1 MTAVVFHPLAERE
14 LTEAARFYE
23 ARAVGLGAD
32 FIHEVEHA
40 LAQIVAN
47 PEAGSAL
54 AGTIIRRRLVRRFP
68 FAVLYQAT
76 AENLSVIALM
86 HLHRRPGYWR
96 GRVEDTTR
104 TRS

>member
-1 MTAVVFHPLAERE
+1 LAERE

-54 AGTIIRRRLVRRFP
+54 AGTIIRRWSDVSHLPFCTKRRLKTCR
-68 FAVLYQAT
+68 
-76 AENLSVIALM
+76 
-86 HLHRRPGYWR
+86 
-96 GRVEDTTR
+96 
-104 TRS
+104 